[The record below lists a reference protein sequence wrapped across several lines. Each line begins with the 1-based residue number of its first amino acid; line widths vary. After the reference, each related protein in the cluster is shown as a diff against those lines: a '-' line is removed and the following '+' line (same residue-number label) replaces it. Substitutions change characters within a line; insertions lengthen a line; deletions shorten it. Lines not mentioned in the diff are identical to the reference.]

1 MAFTGNYLCTS
12 FKSELL
18 QAVHNFSSHTF
29 KLALFTNS
37 ATLDASTT
45 AYSTSNEVSG
55 TGYSAGGATVSS
67 ITINT
72 SGTTVFIDFAD
83 ITFSNSTITA
93 RGALL
98 YNSSA
103 SDKAVAVFD
112 FGADQA
118 SSSSTFTINVPT
130 ADASSAIVRIA

>member
-1 MAFTGNYLCTS
+1 MAFTGNYMCTS

-18 QAVHNFSSHTF
+18 QAVHNFASHTF
-29 KLALFTNS
+29 KMALFTNS
-37 ATLDASTT
+37 ATLDATTT
-45 AYSTSNEVSG
+45 AYSTANEVSG
-55 TGYSAGGATVSS
+55 TGYSAGGATVTS

-72 SGTTVFIDFAD
+72 SGTTAFIDFAD
-83 ITFSNSTITA
+83 VSFANSTITA

-103 SDKAVAVFD
+103 SDKAIAVFD

-118 SSSSTFTINVPT
+118 SSSSTFTITIPT
-130 ADASSAIVRIA
+130 AGASSAIVRIA

>member
-1 MAFTGNYLCTS
+1 MAFSGNYVCTS

-18 QAVHNFSSHTF
+18 TGTHNFSSHTF

-45 AYSTSNEVSG
+45 AYSTSNEASG
-55 TGYSAGGATVSS
+55 TGYSAGGVTVANVSV
-67 ITINT
+67 NT
-72 SGTTVFIDFAD
+72 SGTTAFIDFDDVA
-83 ITFSNSTITA
+83 ISSSSITA

-103 SDKAVAVFD
+103 SNKAVAVFD
-112 FGADQA
+112 FGSDKT
-118 SSSSTFTINVPT
+118 SSSSTFTITMPVN
-130 ADASSAIVRIA
+130 DASNALVRIA

>member
-18 QAVHNFSSHTF
+18 QAVHNFASHTF
-29 KLALFTNS
+29 KMALFTNS
-37 ATLDASTT
+37 ATLDATTT
-45 AYSTSNEVSG
+45 AYSTANEVSG
-55 TGYSAGGATVSS
+55 TGYSAGGATVTS

-72 SGTTVFIDFAD
+72 SGTTAFIDFAD
-83 ITFSNSTITA
+83 VSFANSTITA

-103 SDKAVAVFD
+103 SDKAIAVFD

-118 SSSSTFTINVPT
+118 SSSSTFTITIPT
-130 ADASSAIVRIA
+130 AGASSAIVRIA